1 MAPPESVPRIRDT
14 TELATEATKLGASG
28 RVLLLQVGSE
38 SCVKCPAFG
47 EAVASLANEYE
58 FGWYY
63 CDAHDDD
70 TDIPEAHGIT
80 KLPAVVIVRNGMS
93 EIAEQLDATK
103 LRETVR
109 GLCPRKRPADLN
121 LFDSEF

>member
-1 MAPPESVPRIRDT
+1 MAPPDSVPRIRDS
-14 TELATEATKLGASG
+14 TELATEAARLGASG

-47 EAVASLANEYE
+47 EAVASLAREYE
-58 FGWYY
+58 FEWYY
-63 CDAHDDD
+63 CDAHGD
-70 TDIPEAHGIT
+70 TDVPETHGIS
-80 KLPAVVIVRNGMS
+80 KLPAVVIVHDGAS
-93 EIAEQLDATK
+93 ETAEKLDAAS

-109 GLCPRKRPADLN
+109 GLCPRKRPADVN